1 MRAKPNVLVVDDDD
15 DFRDNIIDVLESQ
28 GFSATGAQ
36 DGLQALERIKESKYD
51 VALMDIKM
59 PVMDGVEAFRRMKQ
73 IDPSITV
80 IMITAYSRDQLVAD
94 AMREGAY
101 AIYYKPVEPEQLIAA
116 IAEAG
121 DGGKLILVVDD
132 DSLFLRTMQEI
143 LIGAGYR
150 VLLAGSGAE
159 CLEKAAANN
168 VDVYLIDIKMPV
180 MNGLET
186 YLRLQRIKP
195 GAVAVMITG
204 YRDET
209 RDLTSD
215 ALNADAY
222 TVLYKPLEIPYLLS
236 LLEHTETER
245 AQEAEEQ

>member
-1 MRAKPNVLVVDDDD
+1 MSAKPNVLVVDDDD
-15 DFRDNIIDVLESQ
+15 DFRDNIIDILESE

-36 DGLQALERIKESKYD
+36 DGLQALERIKEEKFD

-73 IDPSITV
+73 IDPTITV

-101 AIYYKPVEPEQLIAA
+101 AIYYKPVEPEQLVAA

-132 DSLFLRTMQEI
+132 DSLFLHTMQEI
-143 LIGAGYR
+143 LLGAGYR

-159 CLEKAAANN
+159 CLEKARANSI
-168 VDVYLIDIKMPV
+168 DVYLIDIKMPV

-186 YLRLQRIKP
+186 YLLLQQIKP

-209 RDLTSD
+209 RELTSE

-222 TVLYKPLEIPYLLS
+222 TVLYKPLEIPHLLS
-236 LLEHTETER
+236 LLEH
-245 AQEAEEQ
+245 AEMGTSAKSEGQ